1 MKQENVID
9 RLYTSLASLE
19 HSIQSARTTIERRGG
34 VSPEIKSRLSSYDT
48 ILAKQRALADTLVD
62 AMARGAWDE
71 VGRQVELINGLSGM
85 IRDDARAIL
94 TAIVKKSETTVSHED
109 QSNYC

>member
-9 RLYTSLASLE
+9 RLYTSLSSLE
-19 HSIQSARTTIERRGG
+19 RSIQSARTTIERRGG
-34 VSPEIKSRLSSYDT
+34 VSVEIQSRLSSYDE
-48 ILAKQRALADTLVD
+48 ILAKQRTQADALVE

-71 VGRQVELINGLSGM
+71 VGRLVEIINGLSGM

-94 TAIVKKSETTVSHED
+94 TAIVKKSESTVAHED